1 MAVPSHDFDPGLLPR
16 PSWKLRAAAV
26 MLAGFGG
33 VGSIWLALDG
43 QKVKTQEAV
52 YVERQ
57 AFLTRLGAETAAMQ
71 ARIEEQRAQAA
82 AAEDRL
88 TQARR
93 ALADVEAT
101 RASAASARDQIETE
115 RFAATVTRTALL
127 KAIEAEQQKL
137 EQAKAET
144 SAARLELEKAAVA
157 ARSLDPQRRELA
169 ALRAEFEEILTRKRE
184 RETAVALLRA

>member
-1 MAVPSHDFDPGLLPR
+1 M
-16 PSWKLRAAAV
+16 
-26 MLAGFGG
+26 
-33 VGSIWLALDG
+33 
-43 QKVKTQEAV
+43 
-52 YVERQ
+52 
-57 AFLTRLGAETAAMQ
+57 
-71 ARIEEQRAQAA
+71 
-82 AAEDRL
+82 
-88 TQARR
+88 
-93 ALADVEAT
+93 EAT

-184 RETAVALLRA
+184 RETAIALLTPEVQSLAGQKDALTGEVERQTKRADALRW